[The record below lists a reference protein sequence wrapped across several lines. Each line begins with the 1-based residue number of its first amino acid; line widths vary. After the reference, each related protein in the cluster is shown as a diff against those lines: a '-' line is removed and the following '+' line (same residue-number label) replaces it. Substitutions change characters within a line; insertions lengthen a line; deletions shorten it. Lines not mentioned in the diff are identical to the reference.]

1 MKKDVFNVW
10 FRELCTLILTQT
22 VQAFVLAIILSMM
35 AHLLT
40 QTTYRVEEGETV
52 SLNSTVTSSGVICII
67 ALFSLNKIELLVK
80 KIFGVTSSFG
90 DPSMA
95 AGKSSLLGSWIALRG
110 IGRTMNNIPKIAS
123 GGVGWVKNR
132 GRLNRAQKAY
142 NQEKKLDKARNRLN
156 RATPPSNVSQLNDA
170 DSNISLGTSSNSAS
184 QDVNAQ
190 LYTILNQMQAA
201 NNKGDNKDKLRD
213 AKKQLDDAKK
223 ARNESRA
230 KMIKGLGET
239 AGSIVGGTAGAIVGL
254 AQGEDVAKNIGIGA
268 GAGDIVGEV
277 AGSAVSGVRNAP
289 SQLEMFVSN
298 ERLEKKQAKKAKAE
312 YDKKIKDLETEIKQI
327 KTEKKSNSSSEGNA
341 SNLRNRL
348 KK

>member
-40 QTTYRVEEGETV
+40 STTVDENGN
-52 SLNSTVTSSGVICII
+52 SLNTTLTSAGIICII

-90 DPSMA
+90 DPSMST
-95 AGKSSLLGSWIALRG
+95 GKSSLLGSWIALRG

-142 NQEKKLDKARNRLN
+142 NQEKNLDKARNRLN
-156 RATPPSNVSQLNDA
+156 KLTPPSSNDSN
-170 DSNISLGTSSNSAS
+170 DSNISLGNTS
-184 QDVNAQ
+184 QDVNSQ

-201 NNKGDNKDKLRD
+201 NQKGDNKDKLRD
-213 AKKQLDDAKK
+213 ARKQLDDAKR
-223 ARNESRA
+223 ALNDSRT

-239 AGSIVGGTAGAIVGL
+239 AGSIVGGTTGAIIGL

-268 GAGDIVGEV
+268 GAGDVVGEV
-277 AGSAVSGVRNAP
+277 AGGFVSGVVNAP
-289 SQLEMFVSN
+289 SQIEINRAN
-298 ERLEKKQAKKAKAE
+298 ERLEKKQAKKVKAE
-312 YDKKIKDLETEIKQI
+312 YDKKIKDLESEIKQI
-327 KTEKKSNSSSEGNA
+327 KTERKTNKGTTENG

-348 KK
+348 KR

>member
-40 QTTYRVEEGETV
+40 STTVDEEGNTINTT
-52 SLNSTVTSSGVICII
+52 LTSAGIICII

-156 RATPPSNVSQLNDA
+156 RATPQSNAIQSNDA

-213 AKKQLDDAKK
+213 ARKQLDDAKK
-223 ARNESRA
+223 ALNDSRT

-268 GAGDIVGEV
+268 GAGDVVGEV
-277 AGSAVSGVRNAP
+277 AGGAVSGVVNMP
-289 SQLEMFVSN
+289 SQIEIYRAN
-298 ERLEKKQAKKAKAE
+298 ERLEKKQSKKAKAE
-312 YDKKIKDLETEIKQI
+312 YDKKIKDLEKEIKKK
-327 KTEKKSNSSSEGNA
+327 KTEKKSKSSSEGNA
-341 SNLRNRL
+341 SNLRNRF